1 MSKRKSTRC
10 TPPLEEA
17 KIYVKKQSDRND
29 LEKRMV
35 SDVVGEYIKLLSIF
49 V

>member
-1 MSKRKSTRC
+1 MN
-10 TPPLEEA
+10 
-17 KIYVKKQSDRND
+17 IKKQSDRND

-35 SDVVGEYIKLLSIF
+35 SDVVGEHIKLSIF